1 MKTDP
6 KLLRRLRERRPVPSG
21 IGTIKTGRDFW
32 LQVIVE
38 FLARGALSYN

>member
-6 KLLRRLRERRPVPSG
+6 RLLERLRDPRPVPSG
-21 IGTIKTGRDFW
+21 ALTKTGRDFW